1 MMEILAHVIA
11 RLQDEAAPLAKVPVN
26 DGTTGAAGDAGPLT
40 RRGLVVHEQALPG
53 TRQRARVYRGR
64 DH

>member
-26 DGTTGAAGDAGPLT
+26 DGPPRTAGDAAPLT

-53 TRQRARVYRGR
+53 TRQ
-64 DH
+64 